1 MTNRSDGQTAVA
13 DGAGYFLY
21 HSIGMFRGKQ
31 QLIEQGLSAYAKLWS
46 ATDDSQWPQALG
58 IRQRF
63 IDRWRGLI
71 NADPGTLTTA
81 DNVTTALYSLI
92 GSLPAAMLKGR
103 RLLVGADCFPSLHFL
118 LAGMA
123 QRSGFILDT
132 VPLRTGEAWVR
143 DEDFCSRWSGDVA
156 VALLTQCTSTAS
168 YRCDIPTLVQHARSV
183 GSLVGVDIT
192 QGIGLLPFDVRAPE
206 VDFTVSTSLKWLG
219 GTSGAGI
226 LHVRKDLLTQCSP
239 ELRGWFSQENP
250 FSWALDAFEYAS
262 DSRRFDHGTPSV
274 VACAG
279 TLPVLEWHAQQN
291 QSERLA
297 HNRRLA
303 SKIIAAADGIG
314 LPLVSPREEERRGG
328 SVMLRLPPSA
338 DTRAIIGNLR
348 AAGVYADCRGS
359 TLRLSP
365 GDLTTDAGV
374 EQLEVSLRSLRY

>member
-1 MTNRSDGQTAVA
+1 MATRNQDWAASQHGS
-13 DGAGYFLY
+13 GYFLY
-21 HSIGMFRGKQ
+21 HSIGMFPGKQ
-31 QLIEQGLSAYAKLWS
+31 QLIEQGLSAYARLWS
-46 ATDDSQWPQALG
+46 TPDDSQWPQALA

-63 IDRWRGLI
+63 IDRWRALI
-71 NADPGTLTTA
+71 NAEPGTLTTA
-81 DNVTTALYSLI
+81 DNVTTALYSVI
-92 GSLPAAMLKGR
+92 GALPPAMLTGR
-103 RLLVGADCFPSLHFL
+103 RVLIGADCFPSLHFL

-123 QRSGFILDT
+123 QRRGFILDT
-132 VPLRTGEAWVR
+132 VPLRPGEAWVSE
-143 DEDFCSRWSGDVA
+143 EDFLSRWSGDVA

-168 YRCDIPTLVQHARSV
+168 YRCDIRSLVAHARSV

-192 QGIGLLPFDVRAPE
+192 QGVGLLPFDVHAPE

-219 GTSGAGI
+219 GTSGAGV
-226 LHVRKDLLTQCSP
+226 LHVRNDLLTQCGP

-250 FSWALDAFEYAS
+250 FSWALDAFKYAS
-262 DSRRFDHGTPSV
+262 DARRFDHGTPSI

-291 QSERLA
+291 QGERLA

-303 SKIIAAADGIG
+303 SRIIAAADAMD
-314 LPLVSPREEERRGG
+314 LPMVSPREEDRRGG
-328 SVMLRLPPSA
+328 SVMLRLPSSA
-338 DTRAIIGNLR
+338 DTRAAIDKLR

-374 EQLEVSLRSLRY
+374 EQLFTHLRHLL